1 MRFAVCLLVAACT
14 RALCGPAGG
23 AALVPCTFSKG
34 RGTCQLSLRAAW
46 HRVMRIVARSLVE
59 ARVRTSVDGRLDGA
73 VRPRVRRALRA
84 ACCGKRQAPVDGRL
98 DCVAGIRVM
107 RVSCARSL
115 GRESGFGRWTP
126 GYRRSV
132 QYLGSGHMNE
142 RNLQGYAH
150 HFSAGISAG
159 CLGSDQW
166 QVSMTSS
173 LLATFG

>member
-1 MRFAVCLLVAACT
+1 
-14 RALCGPAGG
+14 
-23 AALVPCTFSKG
+23 
-34 RGTCQLSLRAAW
+34 
-46 HRVMRIVARSLVE
+46 MRIVARSLVE

-126 GYRRSV
+126 GYRRGV

-142 RNLQGYAH
+142 RNPHGFAPHSLRAFRGVAWDRINGRSPGHQLRLADLWRRLVTPRHREWLSCRGRATSKSVC
-150 HFSAGISAG
+150 SAI
-159 CLGSDQW
+159 
-166 QVSMTSS
+166 
-173 LLATFG
+173 TFYPPCW